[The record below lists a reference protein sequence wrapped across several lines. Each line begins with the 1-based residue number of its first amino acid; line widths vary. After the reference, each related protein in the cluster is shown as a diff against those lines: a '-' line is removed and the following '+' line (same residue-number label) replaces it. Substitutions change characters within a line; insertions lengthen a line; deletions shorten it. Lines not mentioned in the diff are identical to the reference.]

1 MAKKSVIAG
10 EYTIEIDDKGHV
22 DVLRVPSNSYRTMLQ
37 IAKEKGFQVDEKW
50 NTQDL
55 GRKLVTDFGDGKT
68 AQFGDVTINRL
79 PDQRIK
85 IIEDYKNIKA
95 VLREI
100 AEKMNFPYDKAW
112 NTQTFGSKL
121 FDFLT
126 EHKAEADITLKT
138 PNRARKSSTATHKNN
153 RPKTTEPATIKNEE
167 VAVNIRKVM
176 ALLAQ
181 SITANP
187 GEIDLE
193 GIPYNNQ
200 RSVISKLFS
209 GDEEN
214 QGKLQRQRQCQCQ
227 SQQEHIL
234 LRLVVLNSYYSTNAA
249 YSYFSLEELAQRI
262 IDETTAFAQLPKAQK
277 LSDNFFYHILLDNI
291 NNPGKNVNVGNALFK
306 APYGIKKDGTPGYL
320 LSSLISKYAYYCLL
334 MDTTSYPL
342 GFPIYDSLA
351 RESYGKV
358 MIALGEK
365 PNAAQSLV
373 IQKNSGS
380 IGAYIVALNKLREAI
395 FGTGSTALFHGLQQF
410 DILDAYLWWMGKLE
424 GGNLSLLLTKS
435 EYQMLIGYVK
445 PTPPIKVGNR
455 WTNTLNEQI
464 ATTLRNSGAAP
475 FVALADPQ
483 RKKFLTAM
491 IDHWRYKL

>member
-1 MAKKSVIAG
+1 M
-10 EYTIEIDDKGHV
+10 
-22 DVLRVPSNSYRTMLQ
+22 
-37 IAKEKGFQVDEKW
+37 
-50 NTQDL
+50 
-55 GRKLVTDFGDGKT
+55 T
-68 AQFGDVTINRL
+68 A
-79 PDQRIK
+79 
-85 IIEDYKNIKA
+85 
-95 VLREI
+95 
-100 AEKMNFPYDKAW
+100 
-112 NTQTFGSKL
+112 
-121 FDFLT
+121 
-126 EHKAEADITLKT
+126 KT
-138 PNRARKSSTATHKNN
+138 PS
-153 RPKTTEPATIKNEE
+153 E
-167 VAVNIRKVM
+167 IREVM

-181 SITANP
+181 SITENP

-209 GDEEN
+209 GNGKN
-214 QGKLQRQRQCQCQ
+214 QGKPQGQSQIQGTCQ
-227 SQQEHIL
+227 SKEHIL
-234 LRLVVLNSYYSTNAA
+234 HRLVVLNSYYSTNAA

-291 NNPGKNVNVGNALFK
+291 NNPKKDVIVGKDLFK
-306 APYGIKKDGTPGYL
+306 ASYGIKKDATPGAL

-334 MDTTSYPL
+334 TNTTSYPL

-351 RESYGKV
+351 RESYQKV
-358 MIALGEK
+358 MKALGLK
-365 PNAAQSLV
+365 PNTANSLV

-380 IGAYIVALNKLREAI
+380 IGAYIVALNELRETI
-395 FGTGSTALFHGLQQF
+395 FGKGSTALFHGLQQF

-464 ATTLRNSGAAP
+464 ATTLRHSGAAP
-475 FVALADPQ
+475 FAALADPQ
-483 RKKFLTAM
+483 REKFLTVI
-491 IDHWRYKL
+491 IDHWRK

>member
-37 IAKEKGFQVDEKW
+37 IAKEKGFPVDEKW

-68 AQFGDVTINRL
+68 AQFGDITINRL

-121 FDFLT
+121 VNFLT
-126 EHKAEADITLKT
+126 EHKAEEDITLKT
-138 PNRARKSSTATHKNN
+138 PNRARKNSTATHKNN

-209 GDEEN
+209 GGEEN
-214 QGKLQRQRQCQCQ
+214 QGKLQGQRQCQCQ

-262 IDETTAFAQLPKAQK
+262 INVTTAFAQLPKAQK
-277 LSDNFFYHILLDNI
+277 LSDNFFYHILLQNI
-291 NNPGKNVNVGNALFK
+291 KDPSKDEGKVFFEDS
-306 APYGIKKDGTPGYL
+306 YGIKKDATPGAL

-351 RESYGKV
+351 RQSYQKV
-358 MIALGEK
+358 MIALGLK
-365 PNAAQSLV
+365 PNTAQSLV

-380 IGAYIVALNKLREAI
+380 VGAYIVALNELREAI
-395 FGTGSTALFHGLQQF
+395 FGKGSTALFHGLQQF

-435 EYQMLIGYVK
+435 EYQMLINYVK
-445 PTPPIKVGNR
+445 PTPSKKVGNR
-455 WTNTLNEQI
+455 WTNTINEQI
-464 ATTLRNSGAAP
+464 ATTLRRSGAAP
-475 FVALADPQ
+475 FAALADTQ
-483 RKKFLTAM
+483 RKRFLTTM
-491 IDHWRYKL
+491 IDHWRNKL